1 MTTKAYLGFKSEPFA
16 KDIAT
21 KDLLK
26 LPSMV
31 GVKERFDYCLSLGG
45 VTVLFGEIGSGK
57 TTSMRRTL
65 SHYHP
70 SELKQVNVVANTCS
84 IMEFYKQLAWGP

>member
-1 MTTKAYLGFKSEPFA
+1 MTTKACLGFKSEPFA

-21 KDLLK
+21 TDLLK

-31 GVKERFDYCLSLGG
+31 GVKEHFDHCLSLGG
-45 VTVLFGEIGSGK
+45 VMVLLGEVGSGK
-57 TTSMRRTL
+57 TTSMRWTL

-70 SELKQVNVVANTCS
+70 SELKQVNVVANTS
-84 IMEFYKQLAWGP
+84 SMLEFYR